1 MKVDEAIRIIERN
14 RDANPGKPKFQ
25 EACNMAITALEE
37 NRPLKN
43 RCRLWS
49 GATLCGFCQ
58 MKCPDL
64 GGEGE

>member
-1 MKVDEAIRIIERN
+1 MTTSEAIKMLERN
-14 RDANPGKPKFQ
+14 RDANPNKPKFI

-43 RCRLWS
+43 RCRTLS
-49 GATLCGFCQ
+49 GATMCVFCR

-64 GGEGE
+64 GDEE